1 MLKIHFTPL
10 NYREIN
16 QPETIAVLAE
26 INHYKGKTDWEY
38 FCLFIDEE
46 LDPGK
51 KKSKFSRDSMENF
64 AHFLQAMRMV
74 MNCKYLS

>member
-38 FCLFIDEE
+38 FCLFIDVE
-46 LDPGK
+46 LDPGEK
-51 KKSKFSRDSMENF
+51 KNQSSQETVCGELCTLLAGDEDGDE
-64 AHFLQAMRMV
+64 L
-74 MNCKYLS
+74 

>member
-38 FCLFIDEE
+38 FCLFIDVE
-46 LDPGK
+46 LDPGER
-51 KKSKFSRDSMENF
+51 KKSKFSGDNMWGTLHTSCR
-64 AHFLQAMRMV
+64 R
-74 MNCKYLS
+74 